1 MIPCEV
7 LFSVG
12 FISSLTADPK
22 AWPVSPTASVS
33 ATLAFRGSPG
43 LGKPK
48 LLPEKKRPFRVRF
61 LPFLE
66 TCHLRISTCQKF
78 TIEVGGLTTT
88 CYT

>member
-1 MIPCEV
+1 MKYCSLLV
-7 LFSVG
+7 

-48 LLPEKKRPFRVRF
+48 LLPDRKKALPGEVS
-61 LPFLE
+61 PFLGNLSSQNLNLPKI
-66 TCHLRISTCQKF
+66 HD
-78 TIEVGGLTTT
+78 
-88 CYT
+88 